1 VDRIIIIIIII
12 LYVYFHEY
20 VNKYMVDVIS
30 AFLVAM
36 VKPELA
42 TEEERTVAID
52 LKGLK
57 RASRD

>member
-1 VDRIIIIIIII
+1 
-12 LYVYFHEY
+12 
-20 VNKYMVDVIS
+20 
-30 AFLVAM
+30 M

>member
-1 VDRIIIIIIII
+1 MNSNGIGAVVEGHHSLRE
-12 LYVYFHEY
+12 F
-20 VNKYMVDVIS
+20 KPKVDVIPTC
-30 AFLVAM
+30 LVAM